1 MNLPVLKRVASKP
14 RPVNSLRKRIPAQVV
29 KTKPSTKVPN
39 QHHMRVVH
47 DEDDEI
53 VEDAVE
59 VAKPEAAPNP
69 LSSLLYQ
76 RLQSVRTMLNEL
88 VYERHDETDGIL
100 LSVLSGANTL
110 FFGDVGTAKT
120 FHIQAASS
128 LLGLSNFDIL
138 MSETIK
144 SDQIFG
150 PTDIPAL
157 AQGKQ
162 QTKFTGYAP
171 DCEILF
177 FDEIFKANAT
187 VLNPLL
193 WLINEHKFRD
203 GDNGIVRCKV
213 KATFAASNE
222 LPNDPILKA
231 LYDRFILRFN
241 VSYLK
246 DDANIRRLVDKFL
259 GTPDEIDTH
268 LLSSQDVESL
278 RQLTRTVVLPAKL
291 RDLAMRIRRQVEYG
305 LNFKISDRRFLKSL
319 RVVQAAAV
327 LDGRMEIIPRDL
339 EVLAN
344 IFWNE
349 PQQISKI
356 QSIVFSNT
364 SGDTAEIS
372 TYVERAQQIRE
383 TLGQGGDMKSKLQ
396 ELKRLYASVSKLSSR
411 YARQAAAEIKSIGMA
426 FAHVIKERKTFRII
440 RVKLNSKVQIKASQ
454 SSTTSWSSTELRAFG
469 FRHKRKGNYW
479 YSDHKLSTL
488 KQTFLKAGIT
498 LEVSTLA
505 Q

>member
-1 MNLPVLKRVASKP
+1 MNLPVIRHVVRPRMVMRSRPQKPAASVVNGDEDIAEVIDSKP
-14 RPVNSLRKRIPAQVV
+14 VADAKIPAALFE
-29 KTKPSTKVPN
+29 N
-39 QHHMRVVH
+39 
-47 DEDDEI
+47 
-53 VEDAVE
+53 
-59 VAKPEAAPNP
+59 
-69 LSSLLYQ
+69 
-76 RLQSVRTMLNEL
+76 LQSVRAMLNDL
-88 VYERHDETDGIL
+88 VYERHEETDGIL

-138 MSETIK
+138 MSETVK

-162 QTKFTGYAP
+162 QTKYIGYAP

-246 DDANIRRLVDKFL
+246 DDDNIRRLVDKFL

-268 LLSSQDVESL
+268 ILSSADVDAL
-278 RQLTRTVVLPAKL
+278 RTLTRSVVLPSKL
-291 RDLAMRIRRQVEYG
+291 RDLAMRIRRQVEYS

-327 LDGRMEIIPRDL
+327 LDGRLEITAKDL
-339 EVLAN
+339 EVFAN

-349 PQQISKI
+349 PAQISKI

-372 TYVERAQQIRE
+372 TYLERAQQLRE
-383 TLGQGGDMKSKLQ
+383 TLAQGGDLRSKLQ
-396 ELKRLYASVSKLSSR
+396 ELKRLYAEVNKLSSR
-411 YARQAAAEIKSIGMA
+411 YARQAAAEIKSIGMS
-426 FAHVIKERKTFRII
+426 FAHILKERKVFRLV
-440 RVKLNSKVQIKASQ
+440 RVTLNGKTQIKASQ
-454 SSTTSWSSTELRAFG
+454 SSTMSWSSKELRAFG

-488 KQTFLKAGIT
+488 KQTFLKAGIK

>member
-1 MNLPVLKRVASKP
+1 MPLASKFQKRKV
-14 RPVNSLRKRIPAQVV
+14 RPLIDKAVKKASEEKLFEQPEQV
-29 KTKPSTKVPN
+29 
-39 QHHMRVVH
+39 RAY
-47 DEDDEI
+47 D
-53 VEDAVE
+53 
-59 VAKPEAAPNP
+59 NP
-69 LSSLLYQ
+69 LFNK
-76 RLQSVRTMLNEL
+76 LQSVRSALNSL

-138 MSETIK
+138 MSETVK

-150 PTDIPAL
+150 PADIPAL
-157 AQGKQ
+157 AMGKQ
-162 QTKFTGYAP
+162 QTKYIGYAP

-222 LPNDPILKA
+222 LPTDPILKA
-231 LYDRFILRFN
+231 LYDRFVLRFN

-246 DDANIRRLVDKFL
+246 DDDNIRRLVDKFL

-268 LLSSQDVESL
+268 LLSAEDVDEL
-278 RQLTRTVVLPAKL
+278 RILTRSVVLPSKL
-291 RDLAMRIRRQVEYG
+291 RDLAMRIRRQVEYS

-327 LDGRMEIIPRDL
+327 LDGRLEIVSKDL
-339 EVLAN
+339 EVFAN

-349 PQQISKI
+349 PSQISKI

-372 TYVERAQQIRE
+372 TYLERAQQIRD
-383 TLGQGGDMKSKLQ
+383 TLSQGGDLRVKLQ
-396 ELKRLYASVSKLSSR
+396 ELKRLYAEVNKLSSR
-411 YARQAAAEIKSIGMA
+411 FARQAAAEVKSIGMS
-426 FAHVIKERKTFRII
+426 FAHIIKERKTFRLV
-440 RVKLNSKVQIKASQ
+440 RVTINNRTQIKASQ
-454 SSTTSWSSTELRAFG
+454 SSTLSWSSKELRSFG

-488 KQTFLKAGIT
+488 KQTFLKAGIK